1 MKILRL
7 DGCRLSSF
15 VVIAA
20 CASAAGCAEE
30 LGPEVMV
37 TTSVHGTVKQSDLPV
52 RGGWIEFI
60 PADGTVG
67 NQRSARINSDGS
79 FAADRVPV
87 GSVAIRLMGITI
99 VPPFPLEPRAA
110 QRTFGSYPP
119 AIRRVIPKE
128 PSTLNLELI
137 DELIAHQAR
146 LKAAAGGSGAT
157 P

>member
-1 MKILRL
+1 MKILQL
-7 DGCRLSSF
+7 DGRRLSWCM
-15 VVIAA
+15 VVAA
-20 CASAAGCAEE
+20 CATAAGCAEE
-30 LGPEVMV
+30 LGPEVMA
-37 TTSVHGTVKQSDLPV
+37 TTSVHGTVKQSDMPV

-67 NQRSARINSDGS
+67 DQRSARINPDGS

-87 GSVAIRLMGITI
+87 GPVAIRLMDVTI

-110 QRTFGSYPP
+110 RRTFGSYPP
-119 AIRRVIPKE
+119 AIRRVIPKQ